1 MARPDAGEPF
11 QDRDA
16 IVVGG
21 GPNGLAA
28 AVALARA
35 GLGVIVYEAKEEAGG
50 GTRTSELTLPGFQ
63 HDVCSSVHPM
73 GVASPFFRELPL
85 AAHGLTW
92 IHPPLPAA
100 HPFDDG
106 TAAVLARSV
115 GESAAS
121 LRAGDAR
128 AYRELLDPFVDA
140 WDAVL
145 SEAMLPRMRFPSRP
159 LIMARMARLGLPASP
174 SMASRQFSSERARA
188 FLLGLAAH
196 VGIALGRT
204 PFAFAIALATAAHAV
219 GWPFARGGSRRITEA
234 LEAVLR
240 AHDGTVV
247 TGTPVKALSDL
258 HPARITMLDLTPKQ
272 VLALG
277 VRFSGRYRRA
287 LGRYRYGPGVFKV
300 DWALSE
306 PIPWKAE
313 ECTRAGTVHL
323 GPSPDEITA
332 ALDAAWEGR
341 PHDTPFVILTQPSL
355 FDPARAPAR
364 KHVAWAYCHVPN
376 GSGRDMT
383 DAIERQVERFA
394 PGFREVV
401 LDRHV
406 MGPPDLERYNANFVG
421 GEIVGGVSDLA
432 QLFFRPVPQIDPYAT
447 SMRGLYLCSASTPPG
462 GGVHGMCGFNA
473 ATSALRRMRS

>member
-16 IVVGG
+16 IVVGA

-35 GLGVIVYEAKEEAGG
+35 GLGVTVYEAKEEAGG

-85 AAHGLTW
+85 AAHGLAW
-92 IHPPLPAA
+92 IHPEVPAA

-106 TAAVLARSV
+106 TAVVLARSV
-115 GESAAS
+115 TETAAS
-121 LRAGDAR
+121 LRAGDAG
-128 AYRELLDPFVDA
+128 AYRELLNPFVDA
-140 WDAVL
+140 WEAVL
-145 SEAMLPRMRFPSRP
+145 GEAMLPRVRFPSRP
-159 LIMARMARLGLPASP
+159 FVMARLARLGLPAAP
-174 SMASRQFSSERARA
+174 SMASRRFSSERARA

-196 VGIALGRT
+196 VGIALERT

-219 GWPFARGGSRRITEA
+219 GWPFARAGSRRITEA

-247 TGTPVKALSDL
+247 TGSPVKALSDL
-258 HPARITMLDLTPKQ
+258 PPARITMLDLTPKQ
-272 VLALG
+272 VLELG
-277 VRFSGRYRRA
+277 AAFPGRYRRA

-313 ECTRAGTVHL
+313 ECARAGTVHL
-323 GPSPDEITA
+323 GASVGEITA

-355 FDPARAPAR
+355 FDATRAPAR
-364 KHVAWAYCHVPN
+364 KHVAWAYCHVPS
-376 GSGRDMT
+376 GSGRDMAE
-383 DAIERQVERFA
+383 AIERQVERFA
-394 PGFREVV
+394 PGFRDVV

-406 MGPPDLERYNANFVG
+406 MSPPDFERYNANFVG

-432 QLFFRPVPQIDPYAT
+432 QLFFRPLRQLDPYAT
-447 SMRGLYLCSASTPPG
+447 PVPGLYLCSASTPPG

-473 ATSALRRMRS
+473 ATSAMSGMHS